1 VTLEQHLAPG
11 PNKKILSLDG
21 GGIRGALTAGYLEK
35 LESIIRDM
43 HDDQAMLLC
52 DYFDLIGGT
61 STGAII
67 ASLLA
72 IGKTAAEV
80 KELYLS
86 MGGDIFKGKRNWWN
100 PLETFQFLKAEFSE
114 QNIEKALGKFFA
126 DITLGDSRIRTGL
139 CIVTKRADTN
149 SVWPLINHPGGK
161 YYPMNKDYF
170 LKDILRASSAAPSY
184 FVPQL
189 LEVDPDTK
197 GAFVDGGVSMA
208 NNPSLQLFKVA
219 TLKGFPFHWPKGKDK
234 IFVVSLGTG
243 NSLYNLKTTEITNNW
258 ITNWASEVPD
268 MLMSDASWENQTIMQ
283 WLSYCPNAKE
293 IDREIGDLKDDF
305 IGEND
310 EAILT
315 YLRFNQVIAVKELN
329 DLKIKV
335 SGNDKIFTEQD
346 VSSLKEMSNAGN
358 RFILYDI
365 GAAASKEMEEY
376 KNEFPL

>member
-1 VTLEQHLAPG
+1 MTLDQHFAPG
-11 PNKKILSLDG
+11 TCKKILALDG

-35 LESIIRDM
+35 LEKIIRDKTGN
-43 HDDQAMLLC
+43 QKMLLC

-80 KELYLS
+80 KELYLTL
-86 MGGDIFKGKRNWWN
+86 GGKIFKGKRDWWN
-100 PLETFQFLKAEFSE
+100 PLETFKFLKAQFSE
-114 QNIEKALGKFFA
+114 KSLEEALAEF
-126 DITLGDSRIRTGL
+126 LGDIKLGDEQGRVKTGL

-149 SVWPLINHPGGK
+149 SVWPLINHPQGK
-161 YYPMNKDYF
+161 YFGMNKHYL

-189 LEVDPDTK
+189 LDVDKNMK

-219 TLKGFPFHWPKGKDK
+219 TLSGFPFRWPKGKDK
-234 IFVVSLGTG
+234 IFAVSIGTG
-243 NSLYNLKTTEITNNW
+243 NGLYNMKTSDITDNW
-258 ITNWASEVPD
+258 LLSWASEVPD

-283 WLSYCPNAKE
+283 WLGYCPNAKA
-293 IDREIGDLKDDF
+293 IDGEIGDLKNDCIGCDDT
-305 IGEND
+305 EM
-310 EAILT
+310 LT
-315 YLRFNQVIAVKELN
+315 YLRFNQELSVTALNKLQLNGKSFDEHDVK
-329 DLKIKV
+329 
-335 SGNDKIFTEQD
+335 
-346 VSSLKEMSNAGN
+346 SLQEMSNAQN

-365 GAAASKEMEEY
+365 GAAAAAEMDLY
-376 KNEFPL
+376 KHEFPV